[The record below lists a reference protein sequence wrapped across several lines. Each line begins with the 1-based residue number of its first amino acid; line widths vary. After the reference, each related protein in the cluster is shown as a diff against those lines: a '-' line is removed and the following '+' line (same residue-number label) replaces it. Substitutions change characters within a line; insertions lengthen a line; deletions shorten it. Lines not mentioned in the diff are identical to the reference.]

1 MLVSCLFYTIWT
13 GTTAELDD
21 YRIRP
26 TLLSGRGCVFE
37 NGALIELGV
46 GYSNFQYL
54 RPNFVGL
61 DMLIVRKY

>member
-13 GTTAELDD
+13 GTIAESDD

-26 TLLSGRGCVFE
+26 TLLSGRGCEFE

-46 GYSNFQYL
+46 GYSKFQYL

-61 DMLIVRKY
+61 DTLIGRKY